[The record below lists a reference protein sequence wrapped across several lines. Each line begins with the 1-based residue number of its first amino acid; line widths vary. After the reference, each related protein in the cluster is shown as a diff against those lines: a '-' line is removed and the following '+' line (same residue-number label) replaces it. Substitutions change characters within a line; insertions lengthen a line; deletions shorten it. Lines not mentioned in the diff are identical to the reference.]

1 MYRECQ
7 LVFKNYIVDA
17 IKPGMLFLNYV
28 HPIGWQVNK
37 IEKAP
42 QDSEAYIASYGYP
55 VEPWIVDTGNPNL
68 PHTEEILAT
77 PNQIG
82 WMDEGD
88 HTDELMDI
96 EVRHMNFILD
106 RYNGWVDIETDNDG
120 DPVLFMD
127 KVTISYPEDIDDEWD
142 DIEDDYLENDDWED
156 EGPEHDGAGFTE
168 DDR

>member
-1 MYRECQ
+1 MIRECQ
-7 LVFKNYIVDA
+7 LVFKSYMVDE
-17 IKPGMLFLNYV
+17 ILPGMLFLTYV
-28 HPIGWQVNK
+28 HPTGWQIVK

-42 QDSEAYIASYGYP
+42 KDSKLFLLDNGYP
-55 VEPWIVDTGNPNL
+55 VQPWVIDIGNPNV
-68 PHTEEILAT
+68 PDDEILAT
-77 PNQIG
+77 PDQIG

-106 RYNGWVDIETDNDG
+106 RYNGWVGIETDNDG

-142 DIEDDYLENDDWED
+142 DIEDEYLENDDWED